1 MKCLTLSPVLAAFAA
16 MALAA
21 APALAQTS
29 SGDSNSKRDCAIGY
43 VTGVAGSAQSV
54 RDYLATPDR
63 DRIRYLKDNEIQ
75 CKIADDD
82 SHASGCTG
90 VTLLKN
96 EKVSVYDDSDP
107 ATTAIVVR
115 VELDRGTYPVII
127 VAPKDEVKCDE

>member
-21 APALAQTS
+21 TPVLAQTS

-43 VTGVAGSAQSV
+43 VTGVAGSAPSV
-54 RDYLATPDR
+54 RDYLATPER

-127 VAPKDEVKCDE
+127 VAPKNEVKCDE

>member
-1 MKCLTLSPVLAAFAA
+1 MKCLTVSSVFASI
-16 MALAA
+16 ALAA
-21 APALAQTS
+21 APAIAQLP
-29 SGDSNSKRDCAIGY
+29 SGDSNAKRVCAIGY

-63 DRIRYLKDNEIQ
+63 DKIRYLKENDIQ
-75 CKIADDD
+75 CKVADDD

-127 VAPKDEVKCDE
+127 VAPKNEVKCDE

>member
-1 MKCLTLSPVLAAFAA
+1 MKCLTLSSVLAVIAA
-16 MALAA
+16 AALAA
-21 APALAQTS
+21 TPALAQTS
-29 SGDSNSKRDCAIGY
+29 SGDSNAKRDCAIGY

-63 DRIRYLKDNEIQ
+63 DRIRYLKENEIQ

-115 VELDRGTYPVII
+115 IELDRGIYPVII
-127 VAPKDEVKCDE
+127 VAPKTEVKCDE

>member
-1 MKCLTLSPVLAAFAA
+1 MKRVILSSVFAFT
-16 MALAA
+16 ALSAV
-21 APALAQTS
+21 PATAQPS
-29 SGDSNSKRDCAIGY
+29 SGDSNAKRDCAIGY

-63 DRIRYLKDNEIQ
+63 DKIRYLKENDIQ
-75 CKIADDD
+75 CKVADDD

-107 ATTAIVVR
+107 ATIAIVVR

-127 VAPKDEVKCDE
+127 VAPKNEVKCDE

>member
-1 MKCLTLSPVLAAFAA
+1 MKRVILSSVFAFT
-16 MALAA
+16 ALSAV
-21 APALAQTS
+21 PATAQPS
-29 SGDSNSKRDCAIGY
+29 SGDSNAKRDCAIGY

-63 DRIRYLKDNEIQ
+63 DKIRYLKENDIQ
-75 CKIADDD
+75 CKVADDD

-127 VAPKDEVKCDE
+127 VAPRNEVKCDE

>member
-1 MKCLTLSPVLAAFAA
+1 MKCLIVSSVFASI
-16 MALAA
+16 ALAA
-21 APALAQTS
+21 VPAIAQPS
-29 SGDSNSKRDCAIGY
+29 SGDSNAKRDCAIGY

-63 DRIRYLKDNEIQ
+63 DKIRYLKENDIQ
-75 CKIADDD
+75 CKVADDD

-127 VAPKDEVKCDE
+127 VAPRNEVKCDE

>member
-1 MKCLTLSPVLAAFAA
+1 MKCLTLSCVSAVFAA
-16 MALAA
+16 YALAA
-21 APALAQTS
+21 TPALAQTAS
-29 SGDSNSKRDCAIGY
+29 AASNAKRDCAIGY

-75 CKIADDD
+75 CKVADDD

-127 VAPKDEVKCDE
+127 VAPSNEVKCDE

>member
-1 MKCLTLSPVLAAFAA
+1 MKRVILSSVFAFT
-16 MALAA
+16 ALSAV
-21 APALAQTS
+21 PATAQPS
-29 SGDSNSKRDCAIGY
+29 SGDSNAKRDCAIGY

-63 DRIRYLKDNEIQ
+63 DKIRYLKENDIQ
-75 CKIADDD
+75 CKVADDD

-127 VAPKDEVKCDE
+127 VAPKNEVKCDE

>member
-21 APALAQTS
+21 APAVAQTS
-29 SGDSNSKRDCAIGY
+29 SGDSKRDCAIGY

-54 RDYLATPDR
+54 RDYLATPER
-63 DRIRYLKDNEIQ
+63 DRIRYLKDNDIQ

-115 VELDRGTYPVII
+115 VHNNRDNRARRTALQESVEGRRR
-127 VAPKDEVKCDE
+127 

>member
-1 MKCLTLSPVLAAFAA
+1 MKCPTLSCVLTAL
-16 MALAA
+16 ALAA
-21 APALAQTS
+21 TPALAQTS
-29 SGDSNSKRDCAIGY
+29 SADSNSKRDCAIGY
-43 VTGVAGSAQSV
+43 VTGVAGSAPSV
-54 RDYLATPDR
+54 RDYLATPER

-127 VAPKDEVKCDE
+127 VAPKNEVKCDE

>member
-1 MKCLTLSPVLAAFAA
+1 MKCLTVSSVFASI
-16 MALAA
+16 ALAA
-21 APALAQTS
+21 APAIAQLPS
-29 SGDSNSKRDCAIGY
+29 CDSNAKRDCAIGY

-63 DRIRYLKDNEIQ
+63 DKIRYLKENDIQ
-75 CKIADDD
+75 CKVADDD

-127 VAPKDEVKCDE
+127 VAPKNEVKCDE

>member
-1 MKCLTLSPVLAAFAA
+1 MKRVILSSVFAA
-16 MALAA
+16 IALAA
-21 APALAQTS
+21 VPAGAQSS
-29 SGDSNSKRDCAIGY
+29 SGDSNAKRDCAIGY

-63 DRIRYLKDNEIQ
+63 DKIRYLKENDIQ
-75 CKIADDD
+75 CKVADDD

-127 VAPKDEVKCDE
+127 VAPKNEVKCDE

>member
-1 MKCLTLSPVLAAFAA
+1 MKCLIVSSVFASI
-16 MALAA
+16 ALAA
-21 APALAQTS
+21 VPAIAQPS
-29 SGDSNSKRDCAIGY
+29 SGDSNAKRDCAIGY

-63 DRIRYLKDNEIQ
+63 DKIRYLKENDIQ
-75 CKIADDD
+75 CKVADDD

-127 VAPKDEVKCDE
+127 VAPKNEVKCDE

>member
-1 MKCLTLSPVLAAFAA
+1 MKCLTVSSVFASI
-16 MALAA
+16 ALAA
-21 APALAQTS
+21 VPATAQPS
-29 SGDSNSKRDCAIGY
+29 SGDSNAKRDCAIGY

-63 DRIRYLKDNEIQ
+63 DKIRYLKENDIQ
-75 CKIADDD
+75 CKVADDD

-127 VAPKDEVKCDE
+127 VAPRNEVKCDE

>member
-1 MKCLTLSPVLAAFAA
+1 MKCLIVSSVFASI
-16 MALAA
+16 ALAA
-21 APALAQTS
+21 VPAIAQPS
-29 SGDSNSKRDCAIGY
+29 SGDSNAKRDCAIGY

-63 DRIRYLKDNEIQ
+63 DKIRYLKENDIQ
-75 CKIADDD
+75 CKVADDD

-107 ATTAIVVR
+107 ATIAIVVR

-127 VAPKDEVKCDE
+127 VAPKNEVKCDE